1 MGLSVPA
8 NGDDPDSLMGPP
20 IHRKVSLVWWL
31 VLRCVISSSWCPNCM
46 SVILT
51 YLPYFF
57 PKCMLSNQII
67 KKRLQKPLK
76 LLFLDVVVLV
86 VSNSSFPVD
95 FYNDDDE
102 IPVLWYFVCCCQNPA
117 SLSLDLLKV
126 SEVRRQ
132 LQPSF
137 PCTTRRR
144 CCTLILPRPF
154 QQEIFFFK
162 LLLQQVWLVGI

>member
-1 MGLSVPA
+1 
-8 NGDDPDSLMGPP
+8 
-20 IHRKVSLVWWL
+20 
-31 VLRCVISSSWCPNCM
+31 M

-67 KKRLQKPLK
+67 KKASPKAPK
-76 LLFLDVVVLV
+76 ITITFLDVVVLV

-95 FYNDDDE
+95 FYIMMNPCTL
-102 IPVLWYFVCCCQNPA
+102 IFCVLLPKSSESLIRLVESFGSPA
-117 SLSLDLLKV
+117 W
-126 SEVRRQ
+126 Q

-154 QQEIFFFK
+154 QQEIFFSNSYYNKFGS
-162 LLLQQVWLVGI
+162 QGFSSINGI